1 MLTSCTVT
9 HNPSLPQV
17 YLFSQNSGNHFT
29 ETKLSTDLPVNLQPS
44 QFSLDPVKCIVLKNL
59 IHLFARSQSSDSK
72 VYWTYS
78 NGSSPSLWSPWKYIG
93 SGSDYLKYDPFV
105 VINNFVERLEV
116 FGVFTSGYV
125 LHTWQESETEFA
137 DKWDKLGGLFSPKFN
152 SAPVVHQMSDDFFN
166 GILHLFVRG
175 EDYDLHHIKQT
186 TCDKVQNPWGPCT
199 WDLGFSKLGG
209 GLPSNKSSPNPLSI
223 SRNIHLGIEVRTL
236 CTPNLTGVPRL
247 HSYTL

>member
-1 MLTSCTVT
+1 M
-9 HNPSLPQV
+9 
-17 YLFSQNSGNHFT
+17 
-29 ETKLSTDLPVNLQPS
+29 
-44 QFSLDPVKCIVLKNL
+44 
-59 IHLFARSQSSDSK
+59 
-72 VYWTYS
+72 
-78 NGSSPSLWSPWKYIG
+78 
-93 SGSDYLKYDPFV
+93 KYDPFV

-125 LHTWQESETEFA
+125 LHTWQESETKFA

-223 SRNIHLGIEVRTL
+223 SRNIHLGIEVHVCLLVFTYVPDLIATSMSITQQDVRCSLQWLWLFIHVVKSTL
-236 CTPNLTGVPRL
+236 YALDVVSIVKSL
-247 HSYTL
+247 V